1 MSDLLQHLCRVV
13 LRREG
18 ADLRDGQLLECFL
31 SRRDEG
37 AFEALVRRHG
47 PMVWGVCRRVLRTLH
62 DTEDAFQATFLV
74 LARKAASIHPRE
86 AVGNWLYGVAY
97 RTALRARS
105 RNARRQEK
113 ERSAVDRSESYSA
126 TDETWQELL
135 PHLDRELSRLPDKY
149 RLPVVLCDLEGRS
162 RKEVASQ
169 LQIPEGTLSSRL
181 ATARKQLA
189 GRLRSHGLTLA
200 GGALATLMTQN
211 GASAAIPPAV
221 VAPTVKAAV
230 LVAAGQAT
238 AGIVSMSV
246 LTLSDGVLKA
256 MLLTKL
262 RMAATALVTM
272 IVLTGGVGVPVYRL
286 WAAQQK
292 DAGALASLE
301 SLQAAEFPPALS
313 IPTANPEPAEL
324 NAAVDPEPAD
334 PADDDDPKIIRGSG
348 KLTTREMN
356 ADGFTALELG
366 HTFEVV
372 ITPGKRFRTA
382 VTADDNLFTYIKVVR
397 EDANLRLFL
406 DADDK
411 SIQNATLKAA
421 ITMPSLEGLK
431 LGGASS
437 VTVKG
442 FKQTG
447 SVKVTVGGASHL
459 KGDLQAD
466 SLDLKATG
474 ASHVSLEGGAKKATL
489 SASGASS
496 LRLKDLRIGAASVQL
511 SGASHAAVRVKDKLD
526 YNVSGASHLEYH
538 GDPTLGKHATSGV
551 SSVSHK

>member
-1 MSDLLQHLCRVV
+1 MSELLQHLCRVV
-13 LRREG
+13 LRSDG

-74 LARKAASIHPRE
+74 LARKAASIHPRD

-105 RNARRQEK
+105 RNARRPEK
-113 ERSAVDRSESYSA
+113 ERNAVDRSESYSA
-126 TDETWQELL
+126 TDESWQELL

-162 RKEVASQ
+162 RKEVANH

-238 AGIVSMSV
+238 AGIVSTSV
-246 LTLSDGVLKA
+246 LTLSEGVLKA

-262 RMAATALVTM
+262 RMAATALVAM

-292 DAGALASLE
+292 DAGTPASLE
-301 SLQAAEFPPALS
+301 SPQAAEFPPALS
-313 IPTANPEPAEL
+313 AP
-324 NAAVDPEPAD
+324 AVDPEPAD
-334 PADDDDPKIIRGSG
+334 AAEDDDPKVIRGSG
-348 KLTTREMN
+348 KLDTREMN
-356 ADGFTALELG
+356 AEGFTSLELG
-366 HTFEVV
+366 YTFEVV

-397 EDANLRLFL
+397 EDANLRIFL

-411 SIQNATLKAA
+411 SIQDATLKAA
-421 ITMPSLEGLK
+421 ITMPSLEGLN
-431 LGGASS
+431 LSGASS

-442 FKQTG
+442 FKQAG
-447 SVKVTVGGASHL
+447 AVKVAVGGASHL

-466 SLDLKATG
+466 TLDLKAAG
-474 ASHVSLEGGAKKATL
+474 ASHVMLEGAAKKATL
-489 SASGASS
+489 FASGASF
-496 LRLKDLRIGAASVQL
+496 LRLKDLRIATASVQL
-511 SGASHAAVRVKDKLD
+511 SGASHAFLRVKDKLE
-526 YNVSGASHLEYH
+526 YNVSGASHLQYR
-538 GDPTLGKHATSGV
+538 GDPTLGKHTTSGV